1 MKQLAAEHVC
11 FGTSVLQVG
20 FKSRITTR
28 IDITDI
34 VFSVAGGRGNWNSSG
49 CTTVYNE
56 TSNVATCVCSHL
68 TNFAV
73 LVVSSANPLYTNL
86 PTFVSSK
93 IPFFFLFSGH
103 IGSC

>member
-1 MKQLAAEHVC
+1 MKQLAAERVC

-28 IDITDI
+28 IYITDI
-34 VFSVAGGRGNWNSSG
+34 VFSAAGGRGDWNSSG

-73 LVVSSANPLYTNL
+73 LVVSSANP
-86 PTFVSSK
+86 FVY
-93 IPFFFLFSGH
+93 
-103 IGSC
+103 